1 MFTGSVNPCSPWKR
15 PGLWKLTS
23 NRSRGSRPC
32 PHAQGRTLTTPML
45 ARPFLTPSA
54 AILNCHGKVESS
66 AFRRVPDASIL
77 FIFSAIPSM
86 NIVLHR
92 GHPSRLPFGAQ
103 PRRGPDGTRPRCEE
117 TRSGMREWQALLWLT
132 VLKAEL
138 STLPDRNFLLCPD
151 TANCFTGHSP
161 QKVI

>member
-1 MFTGSVNPCSPWKR
+1 MNSPTPENSTISSKDASVFLRLKPRREAFKRMFSAPVRSGWNPECR
-15 PGLWKLTS
+15 
-23 NRSRGSRPC
+23 
-32 PHAQGRTLTTPML
+32 
-45 ARPFLTPSA
+45 
-54 AILNCHGKVESS
+54 GKVESS
-66 AFRRVPDASIL
+66 GFRRLTDVI
-77 FIFSAIPSM
+77 IFYRFPAIPST

-92 GHPSRLPFGAQ
+92 GNPSRLPFGAQ